1 MSILILSVSA
11 SLNFSTQWILSTDH
25 IANRSLNRDI
35 KYAVEKEQAIKL
47 IRTMVEIGT
56 TRRDSSISSGVAV
69 VPISDVVLR
78 SVIAVAEHLDDPFRP
93 ICIETLT
100 EICKSHLA

>member
-1 MSILILSVSA
+1 
-11 SLNFSTQWILSTDH
+11 
-25 IANRSLNRDI
+25 LNRDI

-56 TRRDSSISSGVAV
+56 ARRDSSTSGVAV
-69 VPISDVVLR
+69 VPISDAVLR

-100 EICKSHLA
+100 EICKSHLLA